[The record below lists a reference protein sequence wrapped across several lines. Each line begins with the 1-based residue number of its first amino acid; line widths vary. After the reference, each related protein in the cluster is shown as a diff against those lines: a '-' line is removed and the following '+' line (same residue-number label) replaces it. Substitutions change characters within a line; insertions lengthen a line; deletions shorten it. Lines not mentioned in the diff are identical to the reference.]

1 MLSYIL
7 VVLSAVLLAA
17 NIGFTKQYQDKAGV
31 SLAAGLHYNIII
43 GIVTFLLFWIF
54 NGFKMY
60 WSTYSFIMA
69 FIISF
74 LGVVYTILGFTILKQ
89 GGMAI
94 YTLFLMTGGM
104 ILPYIWGIIFLD
116 EAVTLLRIIG
126 LIAIMAA
133 ILISNRGKITATK
146 TQLLLCFIIFIMN
159 GFVSIVSKMH
169 QINEVY
175 EIAGTTDF
183 VIYTGI
189 GKFVFS
195 YIAMLFIPKAEKKQ
209 LPKLKMVVPIISASA
224 ILSGVSYVFQLIGAS
239 NLPATVLYPI
249 ITGGSIIFSALA
261 GKLFFKEYLSVN
273 QWASIIICFIGTCM
287 FL

>member
-7 VVLSAVLLAA
+7 VILAAILLAA
-17 NIGFTKQYQDKAGV
+17 NIGFTKQYQDKSGI
-31 SLAAGLHYNIII
+31 SIAAGLHYNVII
-43 GIVTFLLFWIF
+43 GIVTFVIFWIF
-54 NGFKMY
+54 NGFKLY

-69 FIISF
+69 FIISL
-74 LGVVYTILGFTILKQ
+74 LGVIYTVIGFTILKQ

-116 EAVTLLRIIG
+116 ETITILRIVG
-126 LIAIMAA
+126 LIAIIIA

-146 TQLLLCFIIFIMN
+146 TQLLLCFIIFLMN

-169 QINEVY
+169 QINQIY
-175 EIAGTTDF
+175 KIAGTTDF
-183 VIYTGI
+183 VMYTGI

-195 YIAMLFIPKAEKKQ
+195 YIVMLFIPKNKKAQ
-209 LPKLKMVVPIISASA
+209 LPKLKTVVPIISASA
-224 ILSGVSYVFQLIGAS
+224 ILSGVSYLFQLYGAAQ
-239 NLPATVLYPI
+239 LPATVLYPI

-261 GKLFFKEYLSVN
+261 GRVFFKENIGKN
-273 QWASIIICFIGTCM
+273 QWISIALCFIGTCM